1 MSSIETKIRSFI
13 FAIWASIIAFL
24 PSANSQEVKS
34 FEILQLSH
42 MFNQFDEVANK
53 TSTELLEQSGVHQ
66 ADFRLFSKGIVSL
79 GRGKLLDETR
89 VCEGTT
95 VINLDN
101 NLLDLDSDTF
111 QASWFA
117 NQASPEERLTILS
130 KAGPIVLWSWLFVT
144 EYVEPDLTDD
154 GEGGATPLSESD
166 KLLREQMNRVYCV
179 QMKRVYDAFNGI
191 SGTDDQAVK
200 KLVSSLYQQK
210 LVGSKTLV
218 FNPLL
223 TEAKATLYPYQFE
236 ILALLERNEEFRNHV
251 ISLVEAGEALED
263 VISDEQLL
271 GHMLNVVETNLKRR
285 ASIAIIRAINRF
297 SPSATHQLEEL
308 MRAAGIDPVTL
319 DNAQKA
325 LDTLASLD
333 KKALK
338 DRLLQ
343 HLEAAKLEH
352 ERTINAAIHTINEAF
367 TQKKAQIKE
376 TIKDAEEVAKDIA
389 QKEIDGLLAGSERVC
404 SDGINNLVDLANG
417 PFRWGE
423 MPTKEKPVG
432 YRITISPSGRVLKDA
447 QSQLYEAKI
456 QLLLWV
462 PDALHISDD
471 PTCPNSSSPSVRA
484 VDLGFTVANL
494 KQVTDAVTGAKQY
507 INQSAVN
514 LVASVSVDV
523 DAYQKG
529 LESLGIPGA
538 WFASV
543 PGLSVDKYFKNISI
557 KPNVLSGG
565 IDPII
570 PIIKDGVSV
579 FNPKEVGKQ
588 YCYAIESKYA
598 KALAQSWASN
608 LSFDVAGYRA
618 YVNANANVN
627 IVACDVLYP
636 DVYRIK
642 DSTNE
647 DQVDS
652 MQYPRPLDSSALA
665 LTIEMGVM
673 GIIDGENFRWGGIS
687 ALEIDP
693 RGNSTVNLK
702 SFVLDSPP
710 AVIQRVINKRIRD
723 LGGLVQLRDENAAQL
738 SVRIG
743 SAAIDGSLSRI
754 NANVLMDITTEQ
766 CRTEL
771 LNTTVSIPDLAIDVD
786 EDKLANKIKDMLI
799 CQGEDV
805 ITNLAYSAIDCADI
819 KSSLGS
825 SSLFGLAIIDSPEV
839 SIADRS
845 GTHCS
850 LTVDGSLFDQPV
862 MLSNIIASISVDGVK
877 MDFSE
882 MQGVDTLEKSAKS
895 YIENITRPISES
907 GVTIKDTKVDKKGVS
922 FSVVLNGN
930 SSLNG
935 TKIGPLDVGRI
946 HITYDGKATV
956 ETEIARVL
964 VKRLEAVY
972 GPTFTKIAKRF
983 APNQVKSATTHM
995 DIENGKL
1002 KVWVDLRLKVYGD
1015 IEIDGIVH
1023 IAPDFSAQLDV
1034 DASTLQDVVAGKL
1047 KAFIE
1052 PLLKFG
1058 KSGIAVTD
1066 VRIVQNASLGVGL
1079 RTGLSI
1085 KLEQL
1090 GTISLTDVYIG
1101 SKGLKLNGRAE
1112 LRVDTFI
1119 YLTPAPVPILITE
1132 PGVYY
1137 DFSLEKVGVLG
1148 DFTILEATL
1157 ADVVKIT
1164 GEFSISD
1171 PDNFLETL
1179 SLEGEVILMDSL
1191 PIVTARGQIHFPAL
1205 RADFE
1210 AYTSKMLEK
1219 IFSARM
1225 SGYVDAHQL
1234 AMGMDTTMS
1243 VFGVELSR
1251 ALVSILLKQ
1260 CPDIC
1265 IEAAMGMS
1273 LPIGSADMSV
1283 KTGPFLV
1290 NGQLNARFDV
1300 AIKKYKLGSV
1310 GLGVQLFRADLG
1322 FEFLGIGLDIST
1334 PGIEDMTPE
1343 YIAKILASL
1352 LDVSIEDLLKWLED
1366 PEIKFQPAG
1375 SPSSSD
1381 SSGQDDGNDSSQQDG
1396 DGQGKGK
1403 EKKNNTDGQSNE
1415 ASEQQE
1421 ADEKN
1426 GEKDE
1431 PDVKATLRNKQ
1442 GDTYG
1447 RYACRKD
1454 DLSWG
1459 VATKYKNGNWYY
1471 SARYRDINPESWKLV
1486 CTNHMSNE
1494 TILDGVE
1501 LINDTYRPIEVNAQI
1516 RTFEG
1521 EPLCDS
1527 TGKVCTITPQYK
1539 YRETGKNR
1547 DGQQMTNTLVPF
1559 VRKIS
1564 VAGSSKEEPN
1574 WRPLVVEARKSILR
1588 KMEDLFER
1596 YEDDKD
1602 KYEADGKAVKSW
1614 LRGLTLKQTGLK
1626 VDSIND
1632 DDIDF
1637 PLAWFGGDNSTH
1649 DIDFSYKNKIP
1660 VSPKEVDQ
1668 YVTIWT
1674 KIDLNNNKAVLSD
1687 ALLVEHCQA
1696 EIVYTHNWFG
1706 DVHTHRYKDWLRSE
1720 DDRRKAPVHCQGEH
1734 LDSFQDK
1741 TPDQRIQQALQQI
1754 QSSISV
1760 NADNGNVI
1768 VDISE
1773 ASWLV
1778 SNAISAIIGKREF
1791 EKIGKTITPD
1801 ANVTPQGC
1809 QVTSIRSAE
1818 ILRAVQFQSFKKE
1831 NGIRVGSDYEV
1842 GVFGKHRDW
1851 LQTTQDSNGTPTK
1864 YWGTMGS
1871 FLSCHSN
1878 ASQWLD
1884 EHHLWLRK
1892 TLEPVDETLLPLSG
1906 PTLLFKTKQS
1916 SNPEQLNITQI
1927 VGGVGIANF
1936 TVQKRLPY
1944 NLPHYPAVDKIIYK
1958 KLLMI
1963 PGHNA
1968 ASMVSLQ
1975 QNHIEFL
1982 TNQQEDLEYVL
1993 RYIKPQSSHMMVH
2006 IEVRQ
2011 FCTEQREDDTQCKSS
2026 RFLEQPA
2033 GHQFAIGE
2041 TVINR
2046 CLDQL
2051 GISGTS
2057 NSGPDRL
2064 MRFLSETDPI
2074 VRYGVSALPV
2084 LQSLHN
2090 NPSFQCN

>member
-1 MSSIETKIRSFI
+1 MSSIETKTRRIVFDV
-13 FAIWASIIAFL
+13 FMVAIGLSVFMFL

-34 FEILQLSH
+34 FEMLQLSH
-42 MFNQFDEVANK
+42 MLNQFDEVSNK
-53 TSTELLEQSGVHQ
+53 TSIVLLDQSGVRQ
-66 ADFRLFSKGIVSL
+66 ASFQLFAKGIVSL
-79 GRGKLLDETR
+79 GRGALLDETR
-89 VCEGTT
+89 VCEGLASQS
-95 VINLDN
+95 LDGKVN
-101 NLLDLDSDTF
+101 PDNTRTLDSNATQAGWF
-111 QASWFA
+111 GSQAST
-117 NQASPEERLTILS
+117 EERLTVLN
-130 KAGPIVLWSWLFVT
+130 KAGPIALWSWLFIT
-144 EYVEPDLTDD
+144 EYVEPNHTDV
-154 GEGGATPLSESD
+154 GEGGATPLLESE
-166 KLLREQMNRVYCV
+166 KLLCE
-179 QMKRVYDAFNGI
+179 QMKRVYDAFNAI
-191 SGTDDQAVK
+191 SGTDDQAVET
-200 KLVSSLYQQK
+200 LVSNLYQQK
-210 LVGSKTLV
+210 LGESKTLV

-236 ILALLERNEEFRNHV
+236 ILALLERYEEFRNHV
-251 ISLVEAGEALED
+251 ISLVETGEALED

-271 GHMLNVVETNLKRR
+271 GHMLKVVEENLKRR

-308 MRAAGIDPVTL
+308 MRAAGIDTGTL
-319 DNAQKA
+319 DNAKKA

-333 KKALK
+333 EKALK
-338 DRLLQ
+338 DKLLQ
-343 HLEAAKLEH
+343 PLEAAKLEH

-376 TIKDAEEVAKDIA
+376 TIKDAEKVAKDIA

-404 SDGINNLVDLANG
+404 SDGNNNLVDLANG

-447 QSQLYEAKI
+447 QSQLYEAKL
-456 QLLLWV
+456 QLLLWIPV
-462 PDALHISDD
+462 ALHISDD
-471 PTCPNSSSPSVRA
+471 PTCPNSPSPSVRA

-514 LVASVSVDV
+514 LVASVSVDIDV
-523 DAYQKG
+523 YQKG
-529 LESLGIPGA
+529 LESLGIPGS
-538 WFASV
+538 WFASI
-543 PGLSVDKYFKNISI
+543 PGLSVDKYLKNISI

-570 PIIKDGVSV
+570 PIIKDGAFV
-579 FNPKEVGKQ
+579 FNPKKVGKQ
-588 YCYAIESKYA
+588 YCSAIESKYA
-598 KALAQSWASN
+598 KALVQSWASN
-608 LSFDVAGYRA
+608 LSFDDADYRA
-618 YVNANANVN
+618 YVDSNTNVN
-627 IVACDVLYP
+627 IAACDVLYP

-652 MQYPRPLDSSALA
+652 MQYPRPLNSSALA

-673 GIIDGENFRWGGIS
+673 GKIDGEDFRWGGIS
-687 ALEIDP
+687 ALEVDP

-723 LGGLVQLRDENAAQL
+723 LGGLEQLSDENAAQL
-738 SVRIG
+738 SVRVG
-743 SAAIDGSLSRI
+743 SATIDGSFSRI
-754 NANVLMDITTEQ
+754 NVNVLMDITTDQ

-786 EDKLANKIKDMLI
+786 EDRLANKIKDMLI

-825 SSLFGLAIIDSPEV
+825 GSLFGLAIIDSPEV
-839 SIADRS
+839 SIDNLP

-862 MLSNIIASISVDGVK
+862 MLSNIIASISDDGVK

-882 MQGVDTLEKSAKS
+882 MQGLDSLETSAKS
-895 YIENITRPISES
+895 YIENITRPISEA

-922 FSVVLNGN
+922 FSVVLNGS

-946 HITYDGKATV
+946 HITYDGKASV

-972 GPTFTKIAKRF
+972 GPTFIQIAKRF
-983 APNQVKSATTHM
+983 APNQIKSATAHM
-995 DIENGKL
+995 DIDNGKL
-1002 KVWVDLRLKVYGD
+1002 KVWVVLRLKVYGD

-1023 IAPDFSAQLDV
+1023 IAPDFSAKLDV
-1034 DASTLQDVVAGKL
+1034 NASTLQNVVAGKL

-1058 KSGIAVTD
+1058 KSGIAITD
-1066 VRIVQNASLGVGL
+1066 VRFVQNASLGVGL

-1085 KLEQL
+1085 NLEQL
-1090 GTISLTDVYIG
+1090 GTISLTDVYIS

-1119 YLTPAPVPILITE
+1119 YLTPAPIPILITK
-1132 PGVYY
+1132 PGVFY
-1137 DFSLEKVGVLG
+1137 DFSLEEVGVLG

-1171 PDNFLETL
+1171 PGKFLETL

-1210 AYTSKMLEK
+1210 AYTSEMLEK

-1273 LPIGSADMSV
+1273 LPIGSGDMSV

-1375 SPSSSD
+1375 SPSSSE
-1381 SSGQDDGNDSSQQDG
+1381 SSGREEGNNDGKKNSN
-1396 DGQGKGK
+1396 GKGK
-1403 EKKNNTDGQSNE
+1403 EKETNTEAQSSQVSE
-1415 ASEQQE
+1415 AEE
-1421 ADEKN
+1421 ADKKN
-1426 GEKDE
+1426 GEKEE
-1431 PDVKATLRNKQ
+1431 PEVKATLRNKK

-1447 RYACRKD
+1447 RYACRKED
-1454 DLSWG
+1454 FSWG
-1459 VATKYKNGNWYY
+1459 FATKYKNGNWYY
-1471 SARYRDINPESWKLV
+1471 GPRYRDINPSSWKQV
-1486 CTNHMSNE
+1486 CEDHMTNESV
-1494 TILDGVE
+1494 LDGVE
-1501 LINDTYRPIEVNAQI
+1501 LINDIYRPLNVNANI
-1516 RTFEG
+1516 TVFEG
-1521 EPLCDS
+1521 EPMCDS
-1527 TGKVCTITPQYK
+1527 AGKVCTIIPQYE

-1564 VAGSSKEEPN
+1564 VAGSSKKEPN
-1574 WRPLVVEARKSILR
+1574 WRPLVIEAPKSILR
-1588 KMEDLFER
+1588 NMEDRFER

-1602 KYEADGKAVKSW
+1602 KYEADGKAVKEW
-1614 LRGLTLKQTGLK
+1614 LRGLALKQTGLK
-1626 VDSIND
+1626 IDSIS
-1632 DDIDF
+1632 DDIKF
-1637 PLAWFGGDNSTH
+1637 PFTTWFGNH

-1668 YVTIWT
+1668 YVSIWT
-1674 KIDLNNNKAVLSD
+1674 KLDSKNNKAVLSD
-1687 ALLVEHCQA
+1687 ALLVEHCRA
-1696 EIVYTHNWFG
+1696 DIIYTHKWFG
-1706 DVHTHRYKDWLRSE
+1706 EVHTHRYKDWLRSE

-1734 LDSFQDK
+1734 LDSFEDK

-1760 NADNGNVI
+1760 NTDKGNVI

-1778 SNAISAIIGKREF
+1778 SNAISAIVGVQQF
-1791 EKIGKTITPD
+1791 EGISIAIAPD
-1801 ANVTPQGC
+1801 ENVTPQEC
-1809 QVTSIRSAE
+1809 VVTSIRSSE

-1851 LQTTQDSNGTPTK
+1851 LQTTEDSNGTPTK

-1892 TLEPVDETLLPLSG
+1892 SLEPVDETLLPLSG

-1916 SNPEQLNITQI
+1916 SNPDQLNITQI

-1944 NLPHYPAVDKIIYK
+1944 KLSHYPAVDKIIYK
-1958 KLLMI
+1958 QLLTF
-1963 PGHNA
+1963 PGHSA

-1993 RYIKPQSSHMMVH
+1993 RYIKPQSSNVMVH

-2011 FCTEQREDDTQCKSS
+2011 FCTEQRDDDTPCKSS

-2051 GISGTS
+2051 GVSGTS
-2057 NSGPDRL
+2057 NSGSDRL
-2064 MRFLSETDPI
+2064 TRFLSEKDPI

-2090 NPSFQCN
+2090 NSSFQCN